1 MRLSRFLRAVD
12 HPYITG
18 AGGRKANNGK
28 GSMQVIFLMFIM
40 AKGAFYSP
48 RSPVQTLY
56 NKRSDSGL
64 IIPTSLDPV
73 HTRLTTA
80 RGPCRLFCLFDYP
93 A

>member
-40 AKGAFYSP
+40 AKGALYFP
-48 RSPVQTLY
+48 RNPVPTL
-56 NKRSDSGL
+56 
-64 IIPTSLDPV
+64 
-73 HTRLTTA
+73 
-80 RGPCRLFCLFDYP
+80 
-93 A
+93 